1 VNARQQ
7 SGFGKPGCVTFAGGH
22 TPFFPVTKDFFVKR
36 TLLSTLTLSLL
47 SAFAGAADNAHPAAA
62 GTASGIETQ
71 YIDQGV
77 RVQDDFFGHLNG
89 KWLKTTEIP
98 SDRSS
103 WGTFMKLR
111 DDTQEQIR
119 VIVEADQKKPG
130 KKAGSDEQK
139 IGDLYSSFMDEQ
151 KLETLG
157 TRPLAGELQRIR
169 ALKDKHGVPAL
180 VAHLSQIGVA
190 TPYGIGVAQ
199 DAKESTRYATI
210 IRQGGLGLPDRDY
223 YLKLDDKRMAG
234 IRAKY
239 EQHIASMLALAGDK
253 DAAAKAKA
261 ILAFETEL
269 AQVQWSRVELRDP
282 NKSYNKMSVDELA
295 KLAPDY
301 DWKAALAA
309 AGVGNKASYVI
320 VGQPSYVSGFNQV
333 LAKTDL
339 DTVKAYFQW
348 QLLREYAPY
357 LSKAFVDENFDF
369 YGKTLTGVTEN
380 RPRWKIGVSTVEGAL
395 GEALGREYVA
405 QYFPPER
412 KARMEE
418 LVKNVLAAYKE
429 SIDHLDWMGPETKK
443 EAQAKLAK
451 FNPKIG
457 YPNKWRD
464 YSKLAIKKDDLV
476 GNVMRTATF
485 AYNRNINKLGKPI
498 DREEWGMTP
507 QTINAYYNPRMNEI
521 VFPAAILQ
529 PPFFNAQADDAVNY
543 GAIGAVIGHEIGHG
557 FDDKGSQSDGNG
569 NLRNWWS
576 KEDEARFKAKTD
588 MLVKQY
594 DAFEPVPGYHVNGSL
609 TLGENIGDNSGL
621 AIAYKAY
628 KISLHG
634 QPAPVIDG
642 LTGDQRFFMGFGQVW
657 RSKMRDEAQI
667 NQVKTDPH
675 SPGQFR
681 ANGTLRNQAAFYE
694 AFGVKEGDKMY
705 LKPED
710 RVTIW

>member
-1 VNARQQ
+1 
-7 SGFGKPGCVTFAGGH
+7 
-22 TPFFPVTKDFFVKR
+22 VKR
-36 TLLSTLTLSLL
+36 YLLSTLTLSLMA
-47 SAFAGAADNAHPAAA
+47 AFATAADNVPPASASA
-62 GTASGIETQ
+62 SSGIDTQ
-71 YIDQGV
+71 FIDQNV
-77 RVQDDFFGHLNG
+77 RVQDDFFSHLNG
-89 KWLKTTEIP
+89 KWLKTAEIP

-111 DDTQEQIR
+111 EDTTPQLRGI
-119 VIVEADQKKPG
+119 IEANQKDPN
-130 KKAGSDEQK
+130 KKAGSDKQK
-139 IGDLYSSFMDEQ
+139 IADLYTSFMDEK

-157 TRPLAGELQRIR
+157 YKPLSGELQRIR
-169 ALKDKHGVPAL
+169 TLKDKKGIPSL

-199 DAKESTRYATI
+199 DAKESTKYATY
-210 IRQGGLGLPDRDY
+210 IRQGGLGMPDRDY
-223 YLKLDDKRMAG
+223 YLKLDDKKMAEM
-234 IRAKY
+234 RAAY
-239 EQHIASMLALAGDK
+239 EKHVANILALAGDK

-261 ILAFETEL
+261 IVAFETQL
-269 AQVQWSRVELRDP
+269 AQAQWTKVELRDP
-282 NKSYNKMSVDELA
+282 NKSYNKMSVAELGQ
-295 KLAPDY
+295 LTPGY

-309 AGVGNKASYVI
+309 AGVGNKVDYVI
-320 VGQPSYVSGFNQV
+320 VGQPSYLSGLNQV
-333 LAKTDL
+333 LDNTDL
-339 DTVKAYFQW
+339 GTIKAYFQW

-357 LSKAFVDENFDF
+357 LSQAFVDENFDF
-369 YGKTLTGVTEN
+369 YGKTLTGTAEN

-405 QYFPPER
+405 QYFPAER

-418 LVKNVLAAYKE
+418 LVKNLLAAYKA
-429 SIDHLDWMGPETKK
+429 SIDNLDWMSPETKK
-443 EAQAKLAK
+443 EAQAKLAT

-476 GNVMRTATF
+476 GNVMRASTF

-507 QTINAYYNPRMNEI
+507 QTVNAYYNSRMNEI

-529 PPFFNAQADDAVNY
+529 PPFFNMEADDAVNY
-543 GAIGAVIGHEIGHG
+543 GGIGAVIGHEIGHG
-557 FDDKGSQSDGNG
+557 FDDKGSQSDGQG
-569 NLRNWWS
+569 NLRNWWTA
-576 KEDEARFKAKTD
+576 EDQARFKAKTD
-588 MLVKQY
+588 ALVAQY
-594 DAFEPVPGYHVNGSL
+594 DAFEPIPGYHVNGAL

-621 AIAYKAY
+621 SIAYKAY

-634 QPAPVIDG
+634 KQAPVIDG
-642 LTGDQRFFMGFGQVW
+642 LTGDQRFFMGWGQVW
-657 RSKMRDEAQI
+657 RSKMREQQQI
-667 NQVKTDPH
+667 QQVKTDPH